1 MSLPV
6 SMLCDRVT
14 TKIPEAQIFFI
25 GFFVEDLLKTLSI
38 KFKICELLVNIA
50 KENKDKWI
58 ELKGQTYVLPEN

>member
-25 GFFVEDLLKTLSI
+25 GFFVEDLLRLSL
-38 KFKICELLVNIA
+38 KLVLLIILFE
-50 KENKDKWI
+50 K
-58 ELKGQTYVLPEN
+58 LRSLFMLR